1 MDFNDLFCRLVDMTD
16 STITDIA
23 RIIAYDRSYISK
35 WYNGKALPSAE
46 VWDEISPQLADYFS
60 EKMSEEHFTELA
72 INNPRIK
79 TERTTASDRQLLKSL
94 LDDAFNTSY
103 LDTYP
108 KEYFFNASNISLMLN
123 GPDEFISFMFDVI
136 DKAATSAEV
145 TKDIYF
151 QGDVFNAL
159 TPERIDALKFPY
171 TSNNNFRL
179 HFVTDSSLLKNY
191 RNESIKK
198 IHKFFRLTS
207 QLSFLE
213 FIPYIRD
220 DVQDFQCALD
230 EVFYLYG
237 TVVSPDNDFK
247 IFITH
252 NPHIFEKGKRKL
264 EEYFS
269 NIPPLIELE
278 PSTDKFLQ
286 WANQEQTENKGFFY
300 LPALPLYWAGQD
312 LRERL
317 YAKKLISR
325 LDYEVWQDISD
336 LSQGEIIQKAV
347 ILIPEF
353 GIERVMQ
360 EGVVRTSEGFLRLN
374 DQDRLAYNA
383 EIRIM
388 LEERKAKGI
397 FYMIP
402 NQIQNSDRLP
412 LNGIYSD
419 GVTAFYLQTNQINA
433 FVTGQFFYKIN
444 DLALSDIVYRYLGE
458 LRFIE
463 NNNFVL

>member
-1 MDFNDLFCRLVDMTD
+1 
-16 STITDIA
+16 
-23 RIIAYDRSYISK
+23 
-35 WYNGKALPSAE
+35 
-46 VWDEISPQLADYFS
+46 
-60 EKMSEEHFTELA
+60 
-72 INNPRIK
+72 
-79 TERTTASDRQLLKSL
+79 
-94 LDDAFNTSY
+94 
-103 LDTYP
+103 
-108 KEYFFNASNISLMLN
+108 
-123 GPDEFISFMFDVI
+123 MFDVI
-136 DKAATSAEV
+136 DKATSAEV
-145 TKDIYF
+145 TRYLF
-151 QGDVFNAL
+151 SEMSYAL
-159 TPERIDALKFPY
+159 TPELDALKFPY
-171 TSNNNFRL
+171 TSNNNLRTE
-179 HFVTDSSLLKNY
+179 FVTDSLVKYEMNQSRKF
-191 RNESIKK
+191 
-198 IHKFFRLTS
+198 KFFRLTS

-360 EGVVRTSEGFLRLN
+360 EGVVRTSEDF
-374 DQDRLAYNA
+374 
-383 EIRIM
+383 
-388 LEERKAKGI
+388 
-397 FYMIP
+397 
-402 NQIQNSDRLP
+402 SD
-412 LNGIYSD
+412 
-419 GVTAFYLQTNQINA
+419 
-433 FVTGQFFYKIN
+433 
-444 DLALSDIVYRYLGE
+444 
-458 LRFIE
+458 
-463 NNNFVL
+463 